1 MRRFITLDVDDKPP
15 LVADV
20 VRYWNGFAVPAL
32 TADDLAAYYRRIG
45 ITDARIVERDDI
57 MSLVYADDV
66 GLEPTQWQAVAT
78 DDRGR
83 NVYHVDGL
91 IWDTLDD
98 DDEILEAVA
107 HYLDDALAADDHTTR
122 DYVTR
127 RVAAGDVAGLTDL
140 YAWHIAN

>member
-1 MRRFITLDVDDKPP
+1 MRRFITLDSVDDAP

-20 VRYWNGFAVPAL
+20 VGTWNGFAVPAL
-32 TADDLAAYYRRIG
+32 TADDLAGYYRRIG
-45 ITDARIVERDDI
+45 ITNARIVERGDVMTLSYTDDD
-57 MSLVYADDV
+57 A
-66 GLEPTQWQAVAT
+66 EPTRWQAVAT
-78 DDRGR
+78 DERGR

-127 RVAAGDVAGLTDL
+127 RVAAGDVAGLIDL
-140 YAWHIAN
+140 YAWHTAN